1 MYTSKRIKKSMI
13 INNHKYTELHI
24 KMHIIMYRIQSNINL
39 QASPL
44 MAQNTGIPS
53 WEPGW

>member
-24 KMHIIMYRIQSNINL
+24 KMHICTEYRAI
-39 QASPL
+39 
-44 MAQNTGIPS
+44 
-53 WEPGW
+53 